1 MKSRSMKSGV
11 KPKPKIKSKLGSLL
25 KSNSAFAIE
34 NMIEA
39 VLGIAVTML
48 LIILFAPIIMDLYL
62 ANFPNFGPE
71 QTSAGA
77 IWANLPYIVVV
88 MLIIGGLLAV
98 IMWFRGGGE
107 GEIRGRV

>member
-1 MKSRSMKSGV
+1 MSPRSTKSGV
-11 KPKPKIKSKLGSLL
+11 DAEPKLKSKLESLL
-25 KSNSAFAIE
+25 RSDSAFAIE
-34 NMIEA
+34 NLIEA
-39 VLGIAVTML
+39 VLGIVVTLL

-62 ANFPNFGPE
+62 ANFPNFGPD

-98 IMWFRGGGE
+98 IMWFRGGSE